1 MPIRFNKF
9 VSYIFA
15 EYFQD
20 LLNDFQD
27 VSGTG
32 DDLIN
37 FEEFC
42 QGVASLL
49 EAPQQQRQLQQQQHH
64 KQLLQLHEEPRV
76 QKQPKDEGKLF

>member
-1 MPIRFNKF
+1 MPIRFNIF

-49 EAPQQQRQLQQQQHH
+49 EAPQQQQQHH
-64 KQLLQLHEEPRV
+64 KQLLQQHEEPRV